1 MNSVFKRIIGRIS
14 WRDRGGFRWL
24 ASNAL
29 ASSGGF
35 LKKIVKS
42 TPKRREFVVSL
53 CNIMIFLTPSFRW
66 ILPGFPGE
74 NACR

>member
-1 MNSVFKRIIGRIS
+1 MNSVFKRVIGRIS

-35 LKKIVKS
+35 LTKIVKS
-42 TPKRREFVVSL
+42 TLQRREGVVSV
-53 CNIMIFLTPSFRW
+53 CNKMIYFNL
-66 ILPGFPGE
+66 I
-74 NACR
+74 A